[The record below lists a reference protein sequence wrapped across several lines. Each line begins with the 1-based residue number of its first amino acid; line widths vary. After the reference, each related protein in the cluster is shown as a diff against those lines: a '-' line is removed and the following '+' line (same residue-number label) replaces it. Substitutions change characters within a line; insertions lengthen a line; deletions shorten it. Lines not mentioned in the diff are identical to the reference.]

1 MLYMDCNCSQG
12 GHTAPVK
19 HIEVSSGAI
28 NKIAVILQGYTDIM
42 LVADKN
48 TYEVA
53 GKRAEQILREAGM
66 LSHVC
71 IIDEP
76 PLPSEKNVGRVLIE
90 AGRDESPYDINHFS
104 NNPKYILG
112 VGSGSI
118 NDICRMVSYRLGIEY
133 GILGT
138 APSMDGYAS
147 VVAPLLIGTK
157 KIIYTCSIARHI
169 IIDLDIC
176 AKAPYELLLAGLGDM
191 IGKYVAIL
199 DWELSRHVTGEYY
212 CEQIADMVKKAAGD
226 CIDSAHGLRERDVAS
241 IKNTADGLIL
251 SGLCIAYS
259 GSSRPASGTE
269 HMIGQTWE
277 VMDLEKGHLPNL
289 HGIEVGEATFAAILM
304 YMRVYRETKEVWL
317 RNLIEPYLA
326 SFEKVLEVQKM
337 INIPFTVKKKET
349 FVEGV
354 LRGRTFRVRYTLLQY
369 LYDRG
374 ELEEYADWVYDECM
388 KYAPKEDENV

>member
-1 MLYMDCNCSQG
+1 MLSMNCNCSQG
-12 GHTAPVK
+12 EHTAPVK

-28 NKIAVILQGYTDIM
+28 EKLAQILEGYTDIM

-48 TYEVA
+48 TYKVA
-53 GKRAEQILREAGM
+53 GARAEQILRNSGM

-71 IIDEP
+71 VIDDP
-76 PLPSEKNVGRVLIE
+76 PLPSDQNVGRVLIE
-90 AGRDESPYDINHFS
+90 ADCGTDSYDINSFS

-112 VGSGSI
+112 VGSGSV

-147 VVAPLLIGTK
+147 VVAPLLVGTK

-176 AKAPYELLLAGLGDM
+176 QNAPYELLLAGLGDM

-199 DWELSRHVTGEYY
+199 DWELSRDVTGEYY
-212 CEQIADMVKKAAGD
+212 CAKIAEMVKQATGA
-226 CIDSAHGLRERDVAS
+226 CIESASGLQTRSVDA
-241 IKNTADGLIL
+241 IKNTVDGLIL

-269 HMIGQTWE
+269 HMVGQTWE

-289 HGIEVGEATFAAILM
+289 HGIEVGEATFAAMLM
-304 YMRVYRETKEVWL
+304 YMRVYRETKEQWL
-317 RNLIEPYLA
+317 KDLIKPYIP
-326 SFEKVLEVQKM
+326 SFEKVLELQKT
-337 INIPFTVKKKET
+337 IKIPFTVKEKQT
-349 FVEGV
+349 FITGI
-354 LRGRTFRVRYTLLQY
+354 LRGKTFRVRYTLLQY

-374 ELEEYADWVYDECM
+374 ELEEYADWVFEECM
-388 KYAPKEDENV
+388 KYAPMEA